1 MSRRIVDRLN
11 AMPEHDRFLRG
22 MVAWLGGRQTEL
34 LYDRDPRYAGT
45 TAYTL
50 GKMLRFAVDGVTS
63 VSTRPLRIA
72 SLLAAVGAAFA
83 GLIGL
88 YALSGFFFGHVAQG
102 WTSQALITI
111 FFGTAQL
118 LCMAIF
124 GAYLG
129 RTYMQVKG
137 RPLCMIDEIVTS
149 QPDAKAGP
157 QLTEKA

>member
-1 MSRRIVDRLN
+1 M
-11 AMPEHDRFLRG
+11 
-22 MVAWLGGRQTEL
+22 
-34 LYDRDPRYAGT
+34 
-45 TAYTL
+45 
-50 GKMLRFAVDGVTS
+50 
-63 VSTRPLRIA
+63 
-72 SLLAAVGAAFA
+72 A

-118 LCMAIF
+118 ACMAIF

-137 RPLCMIDEIVTS
+137 RPLCMIDEVVTNPS
-149 QPDAKAGP
+149 GAKAAP
-157 QLTEKA
+157 SVPEKV